1 MYNATFTQTQE
12 QYKVN
17 KASVDAQ
24 ITEIKAKV
32 AAQGDAISIE
42 KANNLKAVEKAEDA
56 IKTLS
61 ADVTAYNK
69 DYVDNDNFVKEQ
81 LVVIAG
87 YETDLAAVVDKG
99 LALKNLQPGNYDA
112 ENLYINE
119 ESARITGVID
129 GYDTQSTYVHGAK
142 DLLNDLIKYVKDPK
156 YDKIYKATA
165 ENKIKYIKAAIT
177 TLEKEVLM
185 YDLTQESTNVGNAID
200 NLKNMIDNRIPEGA
214 SLRATLTNDV
224 NNQFDEKLSLDT
236 HMEAVVRE
244 DSYWD
249 NGWKTWSVVAEHDDV
264 MNSYNSIL
272 TALSDIE
279 GRIVTPGA
287 IGDKKTV
294 TSDDIESMIRFILNP
309 SEAEGKL
316 DVADIDND
324 KKVTVAD
331 LTKVKNYYLYHN
343 YAGYTPSSS
352 AVRAYPTAV
361 VAGSLDMAV
370 NGSFLNVSL
379 DTQVGYAAI
388 QLDVT
393 LPAGVVLT
401 DAAFA
406 GATEGV
412 QAMYNKIGE
421 NTWRVLLFSEDNS
434 NLVDGTDLLSLGLA
448 GKGYGNVNIGN
459 AMGSNTRGILIPIPG
474 DSDDIDISTGI
485 EAPAEIAG
493 GNSFFYGINAAMQRS
508 FEKGVNIVK
517 EAGKKAIKVL
527 QRK

>member
-1 MYNATFTQTQE
+1 MNPMAILQIKSLLDKF
-12 QYKVN
+12 KN
-17 KASVDAQ
+17 NHPKIPMFFSAAAQ
-24 ITEIKAKV
+24 SIDENSIIEIK
-32 AAQGDAISIE
+32 
-42 KANNLKAVEKAEDA
+42 
-56 IKTLS
+56 
-61 ADVTAYNK
+61 VT
-69 DYVDNDNFVKEQ
+69 
-81 LVVIAG
+81 
-87 YETDLAAVVDKG
+87 
-99 LALKNLQPGNYDA
+99 
-112 ENLYINE
+112 
-119 ESARITGVID
+119 
-129 GYDTQSTYVHGAK
+129 
-142 DLLNDLIKYVKDPK
+142 
-156 YDKIYKATA
+156 TA
-165 ENKIKYIKAAIT
+165 EGQNLIT
-177 TLEKEVLM
+177 
-185 YDLTQESTNVGNAID
+185 
-200 NLKNMIDNRIPEGA
+200 NM
-214 SLRATLTNDV
+214 
-224 NNQFDEKLSLDT
+224 K
-236 HMEAVVRE
+236 
-244 DSYWD
+244 
-249 NGWKTWSVVAEHDDV
+249 
-264 MNSYNSIL
+264 
-272 TALSDIE
+272 
-279 GRIVTPGA
+279 
-287 IGDKKTV
+287 V

-309 SEAEGKL
+309 SEAAEKM
-316 DVADIDND
+316 DVADIDED
-324 KKVTVAD
+324 GKVTVAD

-343 YAGYTPSSS
+343 YAGYTPASS

-361 VAGSLDMAV
+361 VAGTLDMAV

-393 LPAGVVLT
+393 LPAGVVLI

-448 GKGYGNVNIGN
+448 GKGYGNVNISN

-508 FEKGVNIVK
+508 FEKGINIIK